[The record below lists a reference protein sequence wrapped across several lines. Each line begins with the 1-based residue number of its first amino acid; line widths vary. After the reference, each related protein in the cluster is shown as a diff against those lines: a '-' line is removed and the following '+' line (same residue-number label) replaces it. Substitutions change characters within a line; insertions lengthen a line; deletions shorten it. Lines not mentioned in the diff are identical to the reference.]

1 MMLSVAIRRRLAF
14 EYRLCLAVA
23 ALLLPAAPAVAAERI
38 TVRLHSGRSFT
49 AAVDERSD
57 PDRLWLRFDRPGSM
71 LLRPIAWTEV
81 AGAIRGDQ
89 VLDADELL
97 RSLDQLSSKR
107 LLPKPK
113 STTSDRGAEPVEL
126 NGVLQAAAGSSPSTE
141 VTAYR
146 PELPP
151 VVRSLV
157 VDAWVANWDAGV
169 EMDGIVVQVVAL
181 DDFGQPLAVD
191 GTLEV
196 NLLGDEYASWI
207 GRDYGHLGR
216 WARPV
221 VVEDFGPEDALYK
234 FEFQAVHPDFETG
247 VSPFALAHVRLTV
260 PGHGTFDATT
270 GMLRLRPYNGVRE
283 RLELFEGSRY
293 FHVERTGRGR
303 RHRGAK

>member
-1 MMLSVAIRRRLAF
+1 MAIRQRLAF

-23 ALLLPAAPAVAAERI
+23 ALLLPAAPAEAAERI

-49 AAVDERSD
+49 AAVDERSN

-113 STTSDRGAEPVEL
+113 STPSDRGAEPIEL
-126 NGVLQAAAGSSPSTE
+126 NGVPQAAAGSLPSAE

-151 VVRSLV
+151 VVRSIV
-157 VDAWVANWDAGV
+157 VDAWVANWDADV
-169 EMDGIVVQVVAL
+169 ETDGIVVQVVAL

-207 GRDYGHLGR
+207 GRDYGPLGR

-221 VVEDFGPEDALYK
+221 VVEDFGPEGAL
-234 FEFQAVHPDFETG
+234 
-247 VSPFALAHVRLTV
+247 
-260 PGHGTFDATT
+260 
-270 GMLRLRPYNGVRE
+270 
-283 RLELFEGSRY
+283 
-293 FHVERTGRGR
+293 
-303 RHRGAK
+303 